1 MAVTVTTG
9 KTHTKYARMLAG
21 GANLSGDA
29 RTLGSIGMAYDEVDM
44 TGWEE
49 VMNYLP
55 GQAVLNF
62 GPFQALFNN
71 RAAATG
77 PIEPGT
83 HTHLSGVGS
92 PIATAVLGIREA
104 PTIGA
109 PAFSADL
116 QQLSYTVTAAN
127 GAAVLVD
134 ANFTNKVGNGFAA
147 YGWGQILANGTSVSS
162 TTTNGSLDN
171 GASSANGAY
180 GVLHITTS
188 AGSMGSNSWVVKIQ
202 DSTND
207 SAWSDLI
214 TFTANGATA
223 TAEWGSVSGT
233 VDRYT
238 RVVMTKSAGTDLVA
252 WVNLI
257 RL

>member
-1 MAVTVTTG
+1 MAVTVSTG
-9 KTHTKYARMLAG
+9 KTNTKYARLLVA

-29 RTLGSIGMAYDEVDM
+29 RTVGNVGMAYAEDDV
-44 TGWEE
+44 TGWESI
-49 VMNYLP
+49 MNYLP
-55 GQAVLNF
+55 GQATLNF
-62 GPFQALFNN
+62 GPIQALFNN

-83 HTHLSGVGS
+83 HVILAGSGAS
-92 PIATAVLGIREA
+92 IATAVIGIREA

-109 PAFSADL
+109 PAFSAHL
-116 QQLSYTVTAAN
+116 QQLSYTSNIAA
-127 GAAVLVD
+127 GALLID
-134 ANFTNKVGNGFAA
+134 ANFTNTVGNSFTA
-147 YGWGQILANGTSVSS
+147 YGWGQILANGTSISS

-188 AGSMGSNSWVVKIQ
+188 AGSMASNSWVVKIQ

-238 RVVMTKSAGTDLVA
+238 RVVMTKSAGTDLIA